1 MKKRSSMLIHAT
13 AALMA
18 LLLVLL
24 SLPVVPTL
32 AAPVGEV
39 EDHDDIS
46 VLSITVNV
54 NTETGLV
61 FTELIL
67 KNNGAEDKEIQVK
80 LPEISA
86 GIDLDTL
93 TIKTTEGQEI
103 EAPEGRVT
111 LDIKADGYAGVS
123 YTYKAKKNL
132 VYEGVIGLDLKQLS
146 RQFND
151 RIGHLEWTVDM
162 PTYEFILVEEIRPL
176 SFTVNGNRICVEL
189 YSFQVSRLLNTVY
202 LSRTTHQEMLNALST
217 EEENLP
223 RYKENEEHAKSRLE
237 EVKNKYGIDEYIF
250 EDELEDDAVNEY
262 YSAEDEYN
270 EAEWKYSNTRSGC
283 FWGRF
288 ILEHYREWYRNPEWF
303 KAYWIDADNSE
314 WTLFNLYYAYTQ
326 RTEAQEAFVQWYAQN
341 HGAEMYSF
349 VESHPLY
356 PEMEEVPEYNPWIE
370 LLEMPNRLYN
380 YLIHITNLSEG
391 YNYWLQD
398 CLAYDAKENSN
409 RSLYVLVP
417 SAPHVEGTKIRYGD
431 EFGDEAFHSSANVEM
446 IMDRLLISG
455 CRYVHLFESDFN
467 DPQVVND
474 YLDALHVQAV
484 MRALL
489 FQGDEYFVL
498 GSYSPIEYF
507 GFDEFGNCSFKDFQS
522 KLNEVVRDN
531 TLYHYEDP
539 LANHLSIP
547 VFTLFWGKAYLQD
560 DEGYWSVRR
569 LPFSSYSTDAIDRLM
584 EEENISS
591 VLMAR
596 NAQRQALEDSIKNEI
611 EKTRE
616 MLGLPTPEQMGVPV
630 ISEEPTEAPV
640 EETSEEPTE
649 TLTET
654 TAEASTEA
662 PTEAVTEATAE
673 VSTEESAAA
682 VSSEEETFASKDT
695 QDPADKGPLVLLI
708 AIIAGVI
715 VAGTAT
721 TAVVVKKKSKK

>member
-1 MKKRSSMLIHAT
+1 MKKRSSMLIRVT

-24 SLPVVPTL
+24 SLPVVPVQ
-32 AAPVGEV
+32 AAPAGAI
-39 EDHDDIS
+39 EDRDEIS
-46 VLSITVNV
+46 VLSVSVNV
-54 NTETGLV
+54 NTETGMA

-67 KNNGAEDKEIQVK
+67 KNNGAEDKEIEVI

-86 GIDLDTL
+86 GIDLSSL
-93 TIKTTEGQEI
+93 TVKTTEGQEI

-111 LDIKADGYAGVS
+111 LDIKVGGYAGVS

-132 VYEGVIGLDLKQLS
+132 AYESVIAFDLKQLS
-146 RQFND
+146 EQFND

-162 PTYEFILVEEIRPL
+162 PAYEFILVDEIRPL
-176 SFTVNGNRICVEL
+176 SFTVNGYRICVEL

-202 LSRTTHQEMLNALST
+202 LSRTTHQEMLNTLAT

-223 RYKENEEHAKSRLE
+223 RYKENAEHAKSRLE
-237 EVKNKYGIDEYIF
+237 EVKEKYGIDEYIF

-314 WTLFNLYYAYTQ
+314 WTLFNLFYAHMQ

-356 PEMEEVPEYNPWIE
+356 PGMEEVPEYNPWIE

-398 CLAYDAKENSN
+398 CLTYDAKENSN

-417 SAPHVEGTKIRYGD
+417 SAPHVEGTKIRYGN

-569 LPFSSYSTDAIDRLM
+569 LPFSSYATDALDRLM
-584 EEENISS
+584 EEKNISA

-611 EKTRE
+611 DKARE

-640 EETSEEPTE
+640 EG
-649 TLTET
+649 TLEET
-654 TAEASTEA
+654 TEALIET
-662 PTEAVTEATAE
+662 TAE
-673 VSTEESAAA
+673 VSTEELEDASTTA

-695 QDPADKGPLVLLI
+695 QDPSDKGPMILLI
-708 AIIAGVI
+708 VIIASVVVVG
-715 VAGTAT
+715 AATAT
-721 TAVVVKKKSKK
+721 VVVKKKSKK